1 MERFFPIVSSARTS
15 FPGREQPNPKRSG
28 PFSAVSCHYEVQAMT
43 PRSFRFGEFELDM
56 KRYQLLRGGF
66 SVKLENLPL
75 QLLML
80 LVRRKGELV
89 SRQEIEEELWG
100 RDVFVDVT
108 QGINTAV
115 RKLRRV
121 LRDHPEHPR
130 YLQTVVG
137 KGYRFFAADVVE
149 CHDATET
156 PDSPANHGHGTVTM
170 EELGQAILGAAGLDG
185 CSSTSDLSSQES
197 PAPRQNTRA
206 RLARTNSQSEAR
218 ADGSDVEDTTWGQS

>member
-1 MERFFPIVSSARTS
+1 MERFFPIVSSRRTS
-15 FPGREQPNPKRSG
+15 FPGREQPNPKKKRSLL
-28 PFSAVSCHYEVQAMT
+28 PRFLSFEVQAMT

-66 SVKLENLPL
+66 SVRLENLPL

-80 LVRRKGELV
+80 LIRRKGELV

-149 CHDATET
+149 CLDAAET
-156 PDSPANHGHGTVTM
+156 PDLPANHGHGTVTM

-185 CSSTSDLSSQES
+185 CATTLDSLSQGPQASKQGKAERPS
-197 PAPRQNTRA
+197 RPDP
-206 RLARTNSQSEAR
+206 L
-218 ADGSDVEDTTWGQS
+218 W